1 MKSMPNINI
10 TRQQYDQ
17 MLSYNRIV
25 GGGEGII
32 FTTPNPNSVYKIFRD
47 YETSLP
53 VPMSDNKYKKIKEL
67 YQRQLEYSVH
77 PISTISMGGEL
88 VGYEMT
94 KDEYD
99 ISLGKIRLSRRKL
112 IECLQKT
119 SEILKYFASEGIVYG
134 DVKANNIL
142 VNMKTR
148 KIKFC
153 DMDNIQLGEYPIDLI
168 NDYVDSIIDSPADI
182 TPAVDAYM
190 HNLMTLQMLNSP
202 GITYDEIIYKL
213 TDQKYHKKYKKEAH
227 RALSTMAS
235 SEPFTGEY
243 IAPYIKR

>member
-1 MKSMPNINI
+1 MKSMPNIKL
-10 TRQQYDQ
+10 TREEFDH
-17 MLSYNRIV
+17 MMTYNRFAS
-25 GGGEGII
+25 GGEGVVLISEK
-32 FTTPNPNSVYKIFRD
+32 PNTLYKIFRD

-53 VPMSDNKYKKIKEL
+53 VPMSDNKHKKIQAL
-67 YQRQLEYSVH
+67 YERPIDYSVH

-94 KDEYD
+94 TDKHDLT
-99 ISLGKIRLSRRKL
+99 LGKIRLSRRNL
-112 IECLQKT
+112 IACLKKT

-142 VNMKTR
+142 INPKTHE
-148 KIKFC
+148 IKFC

-168 NDYVDSIIDSPADI
+168 NDYVDSIITSSSDI

-190 HNLMTLQMLNSP
+190 HNLMTLHLLNSP

-213 TDQKYHKKYKKEAH
+213 TDGKYHKKYKKEAH